1 MHDPIDP
8 ADAARALS
16 EIDRRREQVIRR
28 EVFTGWFWWGHAVL
42 LVVLAASIESGRDV
56 LIGIGIAV
64 FVAGS
69 LLVDLPV
76 QRAARAAPT
85 RRDLAGRASPG
96 VPLVGLAFVLVLIGL
111 AVTTGLSL
119 KAAGVPY
126 PGTIA
131 AAVAGVAFAV
141 GGQMLVRYEMA
152 VLVRRGSEG

>member
-1 MHDPIDP
+1 
-8 ADAARALS
+8 
-16 EIDRRREQVIRR
+16 
-28 EVFTGWFWWGHAVL
+28 
-42 LVVLAASIESGRDV
+42 
-56 LIGIGIAV
+56 
-64 FVAGS
+64 
-69 LLVDLPV
+69 
-76 QRAARAAPT
+76 
-85 RRDLAGRASPG
+85 
-96 VPLVGLAFVLVLIGL
+96 VLVLIGL